1 MPTVILTNS
10 TFSNSF
16 PARRGDF
23 LIYSTCEVLSASL
36 LHCLQSRIFHP
47 NWDFVSAARWLALSS
62 GSKTHLGVLWT
73 EEKGTVN
80 GGVDYGTISLSSPPL
95 HITQIIHTHTHTG
108 YVVLLVSWI
117 NPDFHSVSWELAN
130 PRRTPQYC
138 SAGGFAS
145 IYICLPVDI
154 LVQYKTRLK
163 LGKVRFCCTQRGNHK
178 KTNDHNRK

>member
-95 HITQIIHTHTHTG
+95 HITQIIHTHTHRLRGVACLLDQSRFSFSQLGAGQSPAHST
-108 YVVLLVSWI
+108 VLLG
-117 NPDFHSVSWELAN
+117 
-130 PRRTPQYC
+130 R
-138 SAGGFAS
+138 
-145 IYICLPVDI
+145 
-154 LVQYKTRLK
+154 
-163 LGKVRFCCTQRGNHK
+163 RFCQHLHLFACRHFGAI
-178 KTNDHNRK
+178 

>member
-95 HITQIIHTHTHTG
+95 HITQIIHTHTHTQATWCCLSPG
-108 YVVLLVSWI
+108 SI
-117 NPDFHSVSWELAN
+117 QIFI
-130 PRRTPQYC
+130 Q
-138 SAGGFAS
+138 SAGSWPIPGALHS
-145 IYICLPVDI
+145 IARQAVLPAFTFVCLSTFWCNIRPD
-154 LVQYKTRLK
+154 
-163 LGKVRFCCTQRGNHK
+163 
-178 KTNDHNRK
+178 